1 MTCVTQATY
10 PGAHRPTTIDHTP
23 SNATSG
29 DDMTVRPSIVKQLG
43 RRAGLLPL
51 ATALVL
57 VLASCGGSSVS
68 GGGGG
73 EDGEGDGGGGEET
86 GEVGPVRIGLLV
98 PLSGVYAPLGEDME
112 QGFQLYLDQNDGAL
126 GGAEV
131 ELVTV
136 DEGEGPDTG
145 VAAATRLVTQEQV
158 SAVVG
163 IVNSATALGAKDTF
177 VESEVPLIVANAG
190 ANDLTADASPYIW
203 RSSFTNGGVAAALGA
218 HVAEEVGDGSVY
230 LISADY
236 AAGAESTGGFRETF
250 EAAGGTI
257 AGEAATP
264 FGTTTD
270 WQPFLNGIRESGAS
284 AVYTFYAGAEAVG
297 FVTQYNQFGLAD
309 EIPLYGAGFLTE
321 GGVLEAQGEAALGVQ
336 TSLHYSDT
344 IDSDRNREFVE
355 AYQGAYDEVPT
366 VYAVQAYDAATA
378 LDAAIESAGATD
390 GESIAEGLGEVGEI
404 DSPRGAFTFDEN
416 HDPDQPYYLREVQES
431 EGGFSNAVLSELTQ

>member
-1 MTCVTQATY
+1 M
-10 PGAHRPTTIDHTP
+10 
-23 SNATSG
+23 S
-29 DDMTVRPSIVKQLG
+29 VRPVKQLG
-43 RRAGLLPL
+43 LRAGLVPVAAAL
-51 ATALVL
+51 AL

-68 GGGGG
+68 GGGG
-73 EDGEGDGGGGEET
+73 DDAAAPSGGGES
-86 GEVGPVRIGLLV
+86 GDVGPVKIGLLV

-112 QGFQLYLDQNDGAL
+112 QGFELYLDENEGAL

-131 ELVTV
+131 DLVTV

-145 VAAATRLVTQEQV
+145 VPAATRLVTQEQV

-177 VESEVPLIVANAG
+177 VESQVPLVVANAG

-218 HVAEEVGDGSVY
+218 HVAEQVGDGSVY

-250 EAAGGTI
+250 EAAGGTV

-270 WQPFLNGIRESGAS
+270 WQPFLNEIRESGAS

-297 FVTQYNQFGLAD
+297 FVTQYSQFGLAE

-321 GGVLEAQGEAALGVQ
+321 GGVLAAQGAAALGVQ

-344 IDSDRNREFVE
+344 IDTPRNMEFVE
-355 AYQGAYDEVPT
+355 AYQAAYDEVPT
-366 VYAVQAYDAATA
+366 VYAVQAYDAAAA
-378 LDAAIESAGATD
+378 LDAAIEGAGATD
-390 GESIAEGLGEVGEI
+390 GESIAQALGEVGEI

-416 HDPDQPYYLREVQES
+416 HNPEQPYYLREVQEAD
-431 EGGFSNAVLSELTQ
+431 GGFSNAVLSELEQ

>member
-1 MTCVTQATY
+1 MSVRHAT
-10 PGAHRPTTIDHTP
+10 
-23 SNATSG
+23 
-29 DDMTVRPSIVKQLG
+29 VKQLG
-43 RRAGLLPL
+43 RRAGLVPVAAAL
-51 ATALVL
+51 AL

-73 EDGEGDGGGGEET
+73 GGEDGGGATEG
-86 GEVGPVRIGLLV
+86 GGDVGPVKIGLLV

-112 QGFQLYLDQNDGAL
+112 QGFELYLEQNEGAL

-131 ELVTV
+131 DLVTV

-145 VAAATRLVTQEQV
+145 VPAATRLVTQEQV

-177 VESEVPLIVANAG
+177 VESKVPLVVANAG
-190 ANDLTADASPYIW
+190 ANDVTADASPYIW

-218 HVAEEVGDGSVY
+218 HVAEQVGDGSVY

-236 AAGAESTGGFRETF
+236 AAGAESTAGFRETF
-250 EAAGGTI
+250 EAAGGTV

-297 FVTQYNQFGLAD
+297 FVTQYNQFGLAG

-355 AYQGAYDEVPT
+355 AYQAAYDEVPT
-366 VYAVQAYDAATA
+366 VYAVQAYDAAAA
-378 LDAAIESAGATD
+378 LDAAIETAGATD
-390 GESIAEGLGEVGEI
+390 SESIAQALSEVGEI
-404 DSPRGAFTFDEN
+404 DSPRGPFTFDEN
-416 HDPDQPYYLREVQES
+416 HDPEQPYYLREVQES
-431 EGGFSNAVLSELTQ
+431 EGGFSNAVLSELDQ